1 MFRQDDNRGPM
12 NSQFAVRVAVLGG
25 IALVA
30 FAAIFFRLWYLEV
43 LSGEAYLKE
52 ANANRVREFKIQAP
66 RGEILDRHRE
76 VLVENRSALSLQVRP
91 DKLPRET
98 SDRNRE
104 LRKLADV
111 AGMKVEEVRKEIK
124 TQTAALP
131 ASPVTLQRDVEPDLV
146 YYLREHQDKFP
157 GVTAEE
163 LYVRKYP
170 DETLAAHILGYVNE
184 INPDQ
189 LEEPIYK
196 DLDPGDRIGVGGLEQ
211 QYDAVLRGRDGA
223 IRTQVDAFGE
233 PRGKEL
239 SRVEPQAGEN
249 LVLTLDER
257 VQQAGEQALADR
269 GLPGAFVAM
278 NVNDGSIVGM
288 GSYPTYSPSVF
299 TPPVEQSDLDVLFSD
314 DYDEPAFNRAVQGA
328 YPTGSTFKLLTA
340 LGSLEEGIL
349 TPTETIYDS
358 GSFSVGGEPARHNA
372 GGGAYGAI
380 QLRKAL
386 QVSSDVFFYIL
397 GQRSEEQG
405 KEAIQDWAS
414 KLGIGSASGIDLPVE
429 EDGTLPTPAWR
440 NQLFDDG
447 ETDRPWSV
455 GDSVNLAVGQGDLQ
469 ATPLQLATAYA
480 TLANGGS
487 VVRPHLADHVEDE
500 LGRPVREYDPEPGR
514 QVDIDPAY
522 RQVILDGLRDAAM
535 LDGGTS
541 FSVFGSFPIEIAG
554 KTGTAET
561 SSGIDQ
567 SWYAAIAPY
576 ENPRYV
582 VVVTIEGGGYG
593 VDSAAPAARDILLP
607 LLDLEAADID
617 PVDSSV
623 ATAID
628 R

>member
-12 NSQFAVRVAVLGG
+12 SSQFAVRVAVLGG

-52 ANANRVREFKIQAP
+52 ANANRVREFKVPAP

-124 TQTAALP
+124 VQTAALP
-131 ASPVTLQRDVEPDLV
+131 ASPVTLQRDVNPRLV

-163 LYVRKYP
+163 IYVRKYP

-239 SRVEPQAGEN
+239 SRVEPQAGQN

-257 VQQAGEQALADR
+257 VQQAGEQALSDR

-278 NVNDGSIVGM
+278 NVNDGSVIGM

-314 DYDEPAFNRAVQGA
+314 DYDEPAFNRATQGA
-328 YPTGSTFKLLTA
+328 YPTGSTFKLITA
-340 LGSLEEGIL
+340 LASLEEGLL
-349 TPTETIYDS
+349 TPEETIVDDGTYVS
-358 GSFSVGGEPARHNA
+358 GGVTFRNA
-372 GGGAYGAI
+372 GDAIYGAL
-380 QLRKAL
+380 QVQRAL
-386 QVSSDVFFYIL
+386 QVSSDVFFYTL
-397 GQRSEEQG
+397 GARSDEDG

-414 KLGIGSASGIDLPVE
+414 KLGIGSGSGIDLPTE
-429 EDGTLPTPAWR
+429 EDGTLPTPEWR
-440 NQLFDDG
+440 QQLFDDG
-447 ETDRPWSV
+447 LTDRPWSE
-455 GDSVNLAVGQGDLQ
+455 GDAINLAVGQGDLQ

-500 LGRPVREYDPEPGR
+500 LGRPIQEYDPEPRR
-514 QVDIDPAY
+514 QIDIDPAY
-522 RQVILDGLRDAAM
+522 RQVIMDGLRDAAM
-535 LDGGTS
+535 VSPGTS
-541 FSVFGSFPIEIAG
+541 ADVFSSFPVDIAG

-567 SWYAAIAPY
+567 SWYAALAPY
-576 ENPRYV
+576 DNPRYV
-582 VVVTIEGGGYG
+582 VVVTIERGGFGAA
-593 VDSAAPAARDILLP
+593 SAAPAARDILLP
-607 LLDLEAADID
+607 LLDLEESDID
-617 PVDSSV
+617 PVDPSV
-623 ATAID
+623 ATAPEE
-628 R
+628 